1 MFRRKLDICGAL
13 VKLQALHGFYT
24 TPTAFSA
31 LMHTRHQG
39 EAVPDKA
46 FG

>member
-1 MFRRKLDICGAL
+1 MP
-13 VKLQALHGFYT
+13 VKLQALHSFYT
-24 TPTAFSA
+24 TPTAFFA

-39 EAVPDKA
+39 EEVPDKA